1 MTPKM
6 WENCFSSAPPPGSTP
21 TGFFPK
27 KLGSDMGAGAVDYFN
42 EDEWDPAIESED
54 EYYARKDSDEDFG
67 SQF

>member
-1 MTPKM
+1 
-6 WENCFSSAPPPGSTP
+6 
-21 TGFFPK
+21 
-27 KLGSDMGAGAVDYFN
+27 MGAGAVDYFN